1 MTNLTITKYW
11 RAVLLVSQLTFGLA
25 SAAQAHSL
33 PGSVLVFSQADQNL
47 DLSITLAVHD
57 LEIAAPQFA
66 SFSDAPVP
74 YDLPA
79 GSIVL
84 LAEYLGNHLLVQH
97 EGTDLPLT
105 ISNASLGTAAHE
117 DVGTYKTL
125 VIALTSPVDSGSD
138 IFPLTIRYDAVM
150 HEVRNHRAQV
160 YWAEP
165 NKDQMRLAEFGFQ
178 PADGRQR
185 SVTLALQ

>member
-1 MTNLTITKYW
+1 VASLALAKYW
-11 RAVLLVSQLTFGLA
+11 RAVLLASQLAFGVG

-33 PGSVLVFSQADQNL
+33 PAAVLVFSQAEQKL
-47 DLSITLAVHD
+47 ELSITLAVHD

-79 GSIVL
+79 DSIIL

-97 EGTDLPLT
+97 EGTDLQLT
-105 ISNASLGTAAHE
+105 VSNASLSVGSHE

-125 VIALTSPVDSGSD
+125 VIGLTSTVDSNAD

-160 YWAEP
+160 YWVEP
-165 NKDQMRLAEFGFQ
+165 NQEHVRLTEIGFQ
-178 PADGRQR
+178 TTDGMQTG
-185 SVTLALQ
+185 VTLALQ